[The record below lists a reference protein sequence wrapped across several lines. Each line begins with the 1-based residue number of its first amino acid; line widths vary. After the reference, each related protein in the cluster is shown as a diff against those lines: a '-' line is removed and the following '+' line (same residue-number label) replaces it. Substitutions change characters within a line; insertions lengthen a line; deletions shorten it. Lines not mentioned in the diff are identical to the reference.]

1 MAVYASFTGSAA
13 LHQVGVQAVYICSLG
28 VILWRM
34 KDALQAHLSAAMSS
48 KNTSHLLRSFQ
59 QVPRHVPNCVL
70 SRSCAAEARELT
82 DGREEQNKKL
92 RALVVSQKQQLE
104 YAKAQRRIYMQ
115 QVEEMRKNSTTAG
128 KAEEH
133 LQQQV
138 RCLHM
143 SHLSNSMPPTAAEY
157 QPH

>member
-48 KNTSHLLRSFQ
+48 KNTSRLLCSFQ
-59 QVPRHVPNCVL
+59 RVLRHVLNCML
-70 SRSCAAEARELT
+70 TRSCAAEARELT

-104 YAKAQRRIYMQ
+104 YAKAQRRTYMQ
-115 QVEEMRKNSTTAG
+115 QVEELRQNSTT
-128 KAEEH
+128 AEEH

-143 SHLSNSMPPTAAEY
+143 RHLSNSMPPTAAEY